1 MPLPP
6 IVEEDK
12 MIHYSRV
19 IQGILQYIQTEMAA
33 KLAGSWK
40 AWMLNVVAGMAAARA
55 EALYGELTKHPVA
68 IALGLVE
75 GENINVDAIMQELR
89 KQAQNSTATIQ
100 IPALGAYTVGIADV
114 NALER
119 YIKG

>member
-1 MPLPP
+1 
-6 IVEEDK
+6 

-19 IQGILQYIQTEMAA
+19 IQGILLYIQNEMAG

-40 AWMLNVVAGMAAARA
+40 AWMLNVVAGMAATRA
-55 EALYGELTKHPVA
+55 EAMFSKLAEHPAVA
-68 IALGLVE
+68 ALGLIE
-75 GENINVDAIMQELR
+75 GENVNVDAIMAELR

-100 IPALGAYTVGIADV
+100 IPILGPYTVGIADV

-119 YIKG
+119 YIRG

>member
-1 MPLPP
+1 
-6 IVEEDK
+6 

-19 IQGILQYIQTEMAA
+19 IQGILLYIQNEMAG

-40 AWMLNVVAGMAAARA
+40 AWLLNVVAGMAATRA
-55 EALYGELTKHPVA
+55 EAMYAEIAKHPA
-68 IALGLVE
+68 ATALGLVE
-75 GENINVDAIMQELR
+75 GENVNVDAVMQELR

-100 IPALGAYTVGIADV
+100 IPALGAYTVGLNDV

-119 YIKG
+119 YIRG